1 MFRVSGNQISI
12 TAGDTAL
19 MAICPDE
26 TGYVPTANDR
36 AIFTVRD
43 DCAGRGRAVCRLL

>member
-1 MFRVSGNQISI
+1 MFRVNGNQIAI

-36 AIFTVRD
+36 AIFTVRE
-43 DCAGRGRAVCRLL
+43 